1 MLMKQ
6 IMLDTNIFDKLITDE
21 YFPEVWQAAAGSIQL
36 VTCKIQEQEI
46 ASIKDQK
53 KRQLIASIPRQV
65 VPPITLPASSG
76 KHRADQIIAHT
87 AASCCDLFVTEDR
100 KLQEWFTQQYPEHRC
115 INYQQFVALV
125 LQST

>member
-36 VTCKIQEQEI
+36 VTCEIQEQEI

-53 KRQLIASIPRQV
+53 
-65 VPPITLPASSG
+65 
-76 KHRADQIIAHT
+76 T
-87 AASCCDLFVTEDR
+87 AADCQYSQAGCSADYPACEQR
-100 KLQEWFTQQYPEHRC
+100 QAQGRSNHSPYCSKLLRPICYRRQEAAGVVYPA
-115 INYQQFVALV
+115 V
-125 LQST
+125 S